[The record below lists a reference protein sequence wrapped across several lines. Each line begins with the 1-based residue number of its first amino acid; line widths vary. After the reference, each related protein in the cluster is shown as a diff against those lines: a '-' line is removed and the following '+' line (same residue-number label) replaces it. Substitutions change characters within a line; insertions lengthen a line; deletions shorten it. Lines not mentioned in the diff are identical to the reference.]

1 MKLIINSEIALQSV
15 EEWRDVPGLEGKYQ
29 ASSLGRIRS
38 LDRLVPTCY
47 GAKRTVRGR
56 VLSSRPGASG
66 YVRIPPK
73 VFGTQFVHRLVA
85 MAFIPNPHG
94 LPVINH
100 IDGNKAN
107 NRVENLEWCT
117 QADNLRHAHRT
128 GLARGMDLKKGDL
141 SIASKLTSAQVS
153 VIKRCL
159 KEGHRSIDIA
169 REFGVVKG
177 TIAEIKAGRSWGH
190 IQ

>member
-1 MKLIINSEIALQSV
+1 
-15 EEWRDVPGLEGKYQ
+15 
-29 ASSLGRIRS
+29 
-38 LDRLVPTCY
+38 
-47 GAKRTVRGR
+47 
-56 VLSSRPGASG
+56 
-66 YVRIPPK
+66 
-73 VFGTQFVHRLVA
+73 

-153 VIKRCL
+153 VIKRRL
-159 KEGHRSIDIA
+159 KEGHRSIDLA